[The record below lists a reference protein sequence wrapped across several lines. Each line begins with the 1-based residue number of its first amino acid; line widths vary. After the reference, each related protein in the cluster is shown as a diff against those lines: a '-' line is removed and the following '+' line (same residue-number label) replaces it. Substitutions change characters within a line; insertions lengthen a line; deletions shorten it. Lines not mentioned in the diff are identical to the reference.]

1 MAGNAVQRQTVLSLR
16 ETIARIEDRGLQGCA
31 RAVAKAADPAGF
43 RRGKEE
49 ASRPE
54 VLPLGVPKLDEVLN
68 GGLPFGGMMEIRNAE
83 TRDAG
88 AAVGFVAALAALY
101 QRQKKE
107 SGCLAPVLWISQTLA
122 AREAGQPY
130 APGLKAYGL
139 DVQRFLF
146 VSARTVKD
154 ALWIAETALSVPVF
168 AAVVLEIRGN
178 PASLALSESRR
189 LHVRLEIRGNPASL
203 ALSESRRL
211 HVRARA
217 GGVPLLVF
225 RQAGEEEASSAFFR
239 FQVKPAPAGER
250 PLPDG
255 SVLCG
260 SIGHPVFHLLVEK
273 SRLQASD
280 DIFLEWN
287 AHDRRFYALDE
298 RWNAA
303 LQTNDEPT
311 DPVDPLS
318 ASAGRSHRAHSL
330 GRLLAFPRAS

>member
-1 MAGNAVQRQTVLSLR
+1 MELTVMAGNAVQRQTVLSLR

-189 LHVRLEIRGNPASL
+189 LHVR
-203 ALSESRRL
+203 
-211 HVRARA
+211 ARA

>member
-16 ETIARIEDRGLQGCA
+16 ETIARIEDRRLPGCV
-31 RAVAKAADPAGF
+31 RAAKADPAGF
-43 RRGKEE
+43 RRGKEG
-49 ASRPE
+49 ASRRK
-54 VLPLGVPKLDEVLN
+54 VLPVGIPQFDDVLG
-68 GGLPFGGMMEIRNAE
+68 GGLPLEGMTEIRNAE

-88 AAVGFVAALAALY
+88 AAAGFVTALAALY
-101 QRQKKE
+101 QRERKE
-107 SGCLAPVLWISQTLA
+107 RGHLAPVLWISQALA
-122 AREAGQPY
+122 SREAGQPY

-139 DVQRFLF
+139 DAERFLF
-146 VSARTVKD
+146 VAARTVKD
-154 ALWIAETALSVPVF
+154 ALWIAETALSVPIF

-178 PASLALSESRR
+178 PAC
-189 LHVRLEIRGNPASL
+189 L

-255 SVLCG
+255 SMLCG

-273 SRLQASD
+273 SRLQASA

-287 AHDRRFYALDE
+287 AHDRRFYPIDE
-298 RWNAA
+298 RRSAA
-303 LQTNDEPT
+303 LQTNHEPAN
-311 DPVDPLS
+311 PVDPLS
-318 ASAGRSHRAHSL
+318 APAGRSRRAQPM
-330 GRLLAFPRAS
+330 GRLLAFARAS

>member
-189 LHVRLEIRGNPASL
+189 LHVR
-203 ALSESRRL
+203 
-211 HVRARA
+211 ARA

>member
-1 MAGNAVQRQTVLSLR
+1 MNMQMELTVMAGNAVQRQTVLSLR
-16 ETIARIEDRGLQGCA
+16 ETIARIEDRGVPGCV
-31 RAVAKAADPAGF
+31 RSAKTADPAGF

-49 ASRPE
+49 ATRRKI
-54 VLPLGVPKLDEVLN
+54 LPLGVPQFDEVLQ
-68 GGLPFGGMMEIRNAE
+68 GGLPLEGMMEIRNAE

-88 AAVGFVAALAALY
+88 AAAGFVAALAVLY

-107 SGCLAPVLWISQTLA
+107 NGRLAPVLWISQTLA
-122 AREAGQPY
+122 ACEAGQPY

-139 DVQRFLF
+139 DAERFLF

-168 AAVVLEIRGN
+168 AVVVLEIRGN
-178 PASLALSESRR
+178 PAC
-189 LHVRLEIRGNPASL
+189 L

-217 GGVPLLVF
+217 GGVPLLVL

-239 FQVKPAPAGER
+239 LQVKPAPAGER

-260 SIGHPVFHLLVEK
+260 SIGHPAFHLLVEK
-273 SRLQASD
+273 SRRQASD

-287 AHDRRFYALDE
+287 AHDRRFYSLDE
-298 RWNAA
+298 RRSAA

-318 ASAGRSHRAHSL
+318 ASADRPRRAQPM
-330 GRLLAFPRAS
+330 GRLLVFARAS

>member
-83 TRDAG
+83 TRDSG

-168 AAVVLEIRGN
+168 AAVV
-178 PASLALSESRR
+178 
-189 LHVRLEIRGNPASL
+189 LEIRGNPASL

>member
-1 MAGNAVQRQTVLSLR
+1 
-16 ETIARIEDRGLQGCA
+16 
-31 RAVAKAADPAGF
+31 
-43 RRGKEE
+43 
-49 ASRPE
+49 
-54 VLPLGVPKLDEVLN
+54 
-68 GGLPFGGMMEIRNAE
+68 MEIRNAE

-168 AAVVLEIRGN
+168 AAVV
-178 PASLALSESRR
+178 
-189 LHVRLEIRGNPASL
+189 LEIRGNPASL

>member
-168 AAVVLEIRGN
+168 AAVVLEIC
-178 PASLALSESRR
+178 
-189 LHVRLEIRGNPASL
+189 GNPASL

>member
-88 AAVGFVAALAALY
+88 AAVGVVAALAALY

-168 AAVVLEIRGN
+168 AAVV
-178 PASLALSESRR
+178 
-189 LHVRLEIRGNPASL
+189 LEIRGNPASL

>member
-146 VSARTVKD
+146 VSARTVKN

-168 AAVVLEIRGN
+168 AAVV
-178 PASLALSESRR
+178 
-189 LHVRLEIRGNPASL
+189 LEIRGNPASL

>member
-189 LHVRLEIRGNPASL
+189 LHVR
-203 ALSESRRL
+203 
-211 HVRARA
+211 ARA

-250 PLPDG
+250 PLPYG